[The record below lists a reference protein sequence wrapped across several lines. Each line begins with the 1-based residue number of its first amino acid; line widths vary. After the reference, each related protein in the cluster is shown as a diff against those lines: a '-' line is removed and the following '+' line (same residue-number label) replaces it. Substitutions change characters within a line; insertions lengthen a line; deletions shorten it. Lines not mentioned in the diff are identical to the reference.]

1 MSYCQL
7 VIPNLLSILELH
19 VVDHQGQQIKSLI
32 RFQQLVD
39 HHQDSLAGATVPGPI
54 GSQTY
59 RRKRRFDRVHRPD
72 MYPVNQILKCPLLGI
87 RLREEEERGVIRRF
101 QGWSGAGL

>member
-59 RRKRRFDRVHRPD
+59 RRKRRFDRIHRPD
-72 MYPVNQILKCPLLGI
+72 MYPVNQILKCPLWASGCG
-87 RLREEEERGVIRRF
+87 RRRGVIRRF